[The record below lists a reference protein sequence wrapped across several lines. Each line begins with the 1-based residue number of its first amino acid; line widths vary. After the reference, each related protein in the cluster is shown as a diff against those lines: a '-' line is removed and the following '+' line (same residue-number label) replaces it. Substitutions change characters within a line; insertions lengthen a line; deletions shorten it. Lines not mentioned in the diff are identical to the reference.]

1 VKPHRQ
7 VVDEQRLLA
16 QLTRPLQ
23 DAADAL
29 HSLAA
34 SLRLSVELER
44 KRFEKDFPH
53 IEITPAF
60 VGVAKYPNPA
70 KDKPEE
76 EGDIFPESAKKDRW
90 QGIGPRERKRTEAD
104 ERKARREE
112 SSKRRSAPP
121 RSKA

>member
-1 VKPHRQ
+1 MASSKQIESIVSK
-7 VVDEQRLLA
+7 LA
-16 QLTRPLQ
+16 RPLQ

-29 HSLAA
+29 QSLAA

-60 VGVAKYPNPA
+60 VGVAKYPNPV

-76 EGDIFPESAKKDRW
+76 EGDIFPESAKEDRW
-90 QGIGPRERKRTEAD
+90 QGIGPRERKRIEAD
-104 ERKARREE
+104 ERKARCEK
-112 SSKRRSAPP
+112 SAKRRSAPP